1 MPLTLDSH
9 QHFWRYTDAEYGW
22 IDDPALRRDFLP
34 QDLHQQLRSA
44 KIGGSICVQ
53 ARQTVAE
60 TKWLLS
66 LAGENEFLK
75 GVVGWVPLTSP
86 TVEREIEKFAA
97 NKKLK
102 LINHEAT
109 VMLPL
114 HVSTTSKA
122 FKDVRV
128 RQALGFAMD
137 RTREDFN
144 AGVALLDQHGLAYD
158 ILIFDRHLPCAMQFV
173 DRHPNQRFIVDHI
186 AKPRIRDGAVLPWRD
201 NLRELAKR
209 PNVWCKLSGV
219 VTEADHNDWTETQ
232 VRFYIDTAIEA
243 FSPKRVMFGS
253 DWPVCLS
260 ATTYKNWTELVHR
273 ATLPLSV
280 PERASIFGGAA
291 AEAYRIEEQA

>member
-9 QHFWRYTDAEYGW
+9 QHFWKYTDAEYGW

-34 QDLHQQLRSA
+34 QDLREQLRSA

-60 TKWLLS
+60 TEWLLS
-66 LAGENEFLK
+66 LAGEYKFLK

-86 TVEREIEKFAA
+86 AVEREIEKLAS

-102 LINHEAT
+102 A
-109 VMLPL
+109 VR
-114 HVSTTSKA
+114 HVVQDE
-122 FKDVRV
+122 KDDRFIL
-128 RQALGFAMD
+128 RQ
-137 RTREDFN
+137 DFN
-144 AGVALLDQHGLAYD
+144 AGVALLDKHGLAYD
-158 ILIFDRHLPCAMQFV
+158 ILIFDRHLPYAIQFV

-209 PNVWCKLSGV
+209 PNVWCKISGV
-219 VTEADHNDWTETQ
+219 VTEADHKHWTEAQ
-232 VRFYIDTAIEA
+232 LRFYIDTAIEA

-260 ATTYKNWTELVHR
+260 ATTYKNWTELMHR
-273 ATLPLSV
+273 ATLPLSM

-291 AEAYRIEEQA
+291 AEAYRIEEKA